1 MENETVTAQS
11 TKLYVG
17 SLPYNWAAEQLEEAF
32 KPYGKVT
39 SAAVVADQLTKRSKG
54 FGFVEFESGK
64 DASKA
69 MSELNGREFE
79 GRSIAVREA
88 RPQADRAPNERQ
100 NAPDRPAASPKFARE
115 RFVISNDHTEST
127 DTTGRS
133 YGNRRGWW

>member
-1 MENETVTAQS
+1 MENETTQASS

-17 SLPYNWAAEQLEEAF
+17 SLPYNWAAEQLEEVF
-32 KPYGKVT
+32 KPFGKLT
-39 SAAVVADQLTKRSKG
+39 SASVVADQLTKRSKG

-64 DASKA
+64 DAGKA
-69 MSELNGREFE
+69 MGELNGREFE
-79 GRSIAVREA
+79 GRNIAVREA
-88 RPQADRAPNERQ
+88 RPHVDRTPTERPHAADRP
-100 NAPDRPAASPKFARE
+100 PASSKFTRE